1 MFRKVGNEIG
11 GSANQGRILPKS
23 WAENTIFGT
32 ATRLHHRRMATGA
45 KTLRGGQKVN
55 ETDYNAISLKIFLV

>member
-45 KTLRGGQKVN
+45 KTLSGGA
-55 ETDYNAISLKIFLV
+55 ESE

>member
-1 MFRKVGNEIG
+1 MLRKVGNELG

-45 KTLRGGQKVN
+45 KMLSAGGRK
-55 ETDYNAISLKIFLV
+55 